1 MQFLCIESL
10 EICHTFKEFITYFY
24 FKFVPPFLSA
34 IECARQTEIHTA
46 ETLETEPRVFDF
58 QTTIQ
63 KLNRYKSP
71 GIHQIPTELLKA
83 GGTTVR
89 SQIHKLINF
98 IWNKEKLPE
107 ERTVSIILPV

>member
-1 MQFLCIESL
+1 VQGVYNL
-10 EICHTFKEFITYFY
+10 
-24 FKFVPPFLSA
+24 
-34 IECARQTEIHTA
+34 RQTEIHTA
-46 ETLETEPRVFDF
+46 ETLEREPSVFDF

-83 GGTTVR
+83 GSRRAR
-89 SQIHKLINF
+89 SQIHKLINS

-107 ERTVSIILPV
+107 ERKESIIVPVYKNGDKT